1 MAIKRI
7 HRGECAGGDCK
18 CPWLLDYRPLGVK
31 GPRRML
37 QFETKKKAE
46 QHRASTQFKVLR
58 GEYVDPVKTPTFKKA
73 AEDWYASKTDRR
85 VSHVADLRSRLDKH
99 LLPRFGALRLDHV
112 TVAMV
117 ESLRNELRA
126 QGYAPRTIN
135 TIVRIA
141 GAVFRAAIRRHEA
154 VSNPVDLIERTFT
167 ATQELVLGGEEGDRD
182 VGDSV
187 NPDAVLS
194 PSQVRSML
202 DAATPGYYRTLF
214 TMAFVTGMRSG
225 ELLALRWGDLEFD
238 GADGGRGKVYVR
250 QTVSRARVDRDEP
263 VRPRFY
269 PPKTKAGK
277 RSITIAPEMVSML
290 KAWKLQ
296 CTPSDLNL
304 VFASDDGQPAC
315 RDRILKCGLRP
326 ALRRAELRQVT
337 FHSLRHS
344 CASAMIVA
352 GAPITEITHRL
363 GHSSPAITL
372 RVYSHFF
379 KDSETGAADRLAE
392 QALGV
397 SSGSGPKWKESGRSE
412 ANVASLKL
420 VSA

>member
-1 MAIKRI
+1 
-7 HRGECAGGDCK
+7 
-18 CPWLLDYRPLGVK
+18 
-31 GPRRML
+31 ML

-46 QHRASTQFKVLR
+46 QHRASTQVKVRR
-58 GEYVDPVKTPTFKKA
+58 GEYVDPGKTPTFKAA
-73 AEDWYASKTDRR
+73 AEVWYESKTDRR
-85 VSHVADLRSRLDKH
+85 VSHVSDLRSRLDKH
-99 LLPRFGALRLDHV
+99 LLPRFGVLRLDHI

-126 QGYAPRTIN
+126 QGYAPRTVN

-141 GAVFRAAIRRHEA
+141 GAVFRGAIRRHEA
-154 VSNPVDLIERTFT
+154 VSNPVDLIERAFT
-167 ATQELVLGGEEGDRD
+167 ATHELVPGNDGDRD
-182 VGDSV
+182 GTDSV

-194 PSQVRSML
+194 PSQVRLML
-202 DAATPGYYRTLF
+202 DAATPCYYRTLF
-214 TMAFVTGMRSG
+214 TTAFVTGMRSG
-225 ELLALRWGDLEFD
+225 ELLALFWGDLELDSTD
-238 GADGGRGKVYVR
+238 GSRGKIYVR
-250 QTVSRARVDRDEP
+250 RTLSRARVDRDEP

-269 PPKTKAGK
+269 PPKTKAGL

-296 CTPSDLNL
+296 CVPSDLNL
-304 VFASDDGQPAC
+304 VFPGDDGQPAC
-315 RDRILKCGLRP
+315 RDRILKCGLHP

-344 CASAMIVA
+344 CASAMIAA
-352 GAPITEITHRL
+352 GAPITEIQHRL

-397 SSGSGPKWKESGRSE
+397 FPVAVRSGRKVE
-412 ANVASLKL
+412 GKRRIARAQKPI
-420 VSA
+420 SA